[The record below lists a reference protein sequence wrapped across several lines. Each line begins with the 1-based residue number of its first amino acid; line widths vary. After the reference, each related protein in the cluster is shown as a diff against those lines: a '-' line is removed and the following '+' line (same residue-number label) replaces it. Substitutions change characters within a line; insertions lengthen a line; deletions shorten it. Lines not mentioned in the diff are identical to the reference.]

1 VTAPAVALRGWRLWL
16 AGARPRTLGVSVAPV
31 VVGAAAAYGDVGR
44 LVWWRAGTALVVAL
58 ALQVGTNYAND
69 YSDGVRGTDARRTG
83 PVRITA
89 SGLAA
94 SSAVRNA
101 AILAFAIAA
110 SAGLALAVAVDLRL
124 LVLGAAAI
132 GAGVLYTGGPR
143 PYGYAG
149 LGELAVLVFFGFA
162 ATAGSAYVQLERVP
176 ASAWW
181 GSVAMGLLACAVL
194 VANNVRDVESDRAA
208 GKRTLAV
215 RLGERRAR
223 RVFAVCLAGAF
234 AAVVVIGVSHPWALL
249 GIGALPLAA
258 RPVRL
263 VLTCDDALS
272 LVAALVATARL
283 QLVVAGLVAAGL
295 AVS

>member
-31 VVGAAAAYGDVGR
+31 VVGTAAAYGDLGR
-44 LVWWRAGTALVVAL
+44 LVWWRAGAALVVAV

-83 PVRITA
+83 PVRLTA

-94 SSAVRNA
+94 PSAVRNA

-110 SAGLALAVAVDLRL
+110 SAGLALAVAVDVRL

-132 GAGVLYTGGPR
+132 AAGVLYTGGPW

-162 ATAGSAYVQLERVP
+162 ATSGSAYVQLERVP

-194 VANNVRDVESDRAA
+194 VANNVRDIESDRAA

-215 RLGERRAR
+215 RLGERGAR
-223 RVFAVCLAGAF
+223 RVFAVCVAGSF
-234 AAVVVIGVSHPWALL
+234 VAVVVTGMSHPWALV
-249 GIGALPLAA
+249 GVVALPLAS
-258 RPVRL
+258 RPIRL
-263 VLTCDDALS
+263 VLTFDDPSS

-283 QLVVAGLVAAGL
+283 QLVVAGLLGAGL